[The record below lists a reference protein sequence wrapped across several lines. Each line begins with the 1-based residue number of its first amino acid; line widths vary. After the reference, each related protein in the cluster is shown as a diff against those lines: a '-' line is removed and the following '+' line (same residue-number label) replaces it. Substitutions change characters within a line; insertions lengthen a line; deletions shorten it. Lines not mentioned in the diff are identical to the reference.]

1 MRYDKE
7 KGKLDLRY
15 SLGGSARQYVGQAYG
30 QDSPYFPNAH
40 HGDAVEVE
48 DKSIY
53 AMLGAYIEMLTT
65 MEPVLRNSE
74 FLYNMYVKELSRR
87 ANLCCGFGL
96 RIRRLETED
105 LQGYPKALQTGYSH
119 LPAKVQSETCCIELH
134 WNAKILDGATKE
146 DILKHVMGVKVIPTP
161 FKELTPDTPMVTI
174 VPTCSNMVFGSNE
187 KSYVITDLLDLI
199 KYVKNTLYIKDT
211 RIVDGKLDDVAQR
224 YGEKTTSHIDFVYN
238 KVCGGKQTDDIKLSV
253 ACVDCS
259 TMITDLRVTNIIYQD
274 AMDLEL
280 LHAYC
285 PNLPDIPTTNVALT
299 DDDTLRIGLE
309 EMAGTAFGLESSG
322 TVGEELTA
330 YIPYMLAVAFPEIPV
345 SDFDKRR
352 TVRGKDPMLAASGR
366 IDAKVLSG
374 ITIYGGINYAVG
386 LGTVPMLFTSAG
398 ILIGA
403 DGDSDA
409 SGDSYKVITYSGLI
423 KTFYDLGWMLPGDFL
438 KDTDKN
444 PFAYYHSYNK
454 NTTEDVWDTHC
465 PHHKRSDSC
474 WSDARIP
481 DEIYDALKKIC
492 EIGHNNR
499 YPAGQLL
506 EHYVDFVM
514 DVILK
519 GKTPTQS
526 MIQHITRIYD
536 MWNRPSDGGY
546 KIIPYISYDMSSDA
560 KEMERK
566 MWPVI
571 CMLKHLG
578 IQGGFK
584 PWDTKRV
591 KQISQILGPGGTY

>member
-1 MRYDKE
+1 MRYDKSD
-7 KGKLDLRY
+7 GKVDLSY
-15 SLGGSARQYVGQAYG
+15 SLGGGGRQYACSNGAYTLHL
-30 QDSPYFPNAH
+30 PNAH
-40 HGDAVEVE
+40 HVDARMVS
-48 DKSIY
+48 DCTFY
-53 AMLGAYIEMLTT
+53 AMLGPYIELLST
-65 MEPVLRNSE
+65 MEPLLRKSE
-74 FLYNMYVKELSRR
+74 FLYNMYVRDLSCYVT
-87 ANLCCGFGL
+87 LCCGFGL
-96 RIRRLETED
+96 RIRKLTTED

-119 LPAKVQSETCCIELH
+119 LPAKVQNETVCIELH
-134 WNAKILDGATKE
+134 WSPKILKAMGDE
-146 DILKHVMGVKVIPTP
+146 DILRHVMGVRVVSTP
-161 FKELTPDTPMVTI
+161 FKELTSDTPMVTI
-174 VPTCSNMVFGSNE
+174 YPTCRSMIFGD
-187 KSYVITDLLDLI
+187 KAKPYVVSELLDLI
-199 KYVKNTLYIKDT
+199 NYVRNTLYIRDT
-211 RIVDGKLDDVAQR
+211 RIQGGKLDAVTQR
-224 YGEKTTSHIDFVYN
+224 YDELTTSHMDFVYN
-238 KVCGGKQTDDIKLSV
+238 TICCCGTNDDIKPSV
-253 ACVDCS
+253 AKVDYS
-259 TMITDLRVTNIIYQD
+259 NLIKDLYISNIIYEN
-274 AMDLEL
+274 ASDLEIL
-280 LHAYC
+280 RSYC
-285 PNLPDIPTTNVALT
+285 PDLPSIPTTSTELT
-299 DDDTLRIGLE
+299 ADDTLRIGLE

-322 TVGEELTA
+322 TICEELTV

-386 LGTVPMLFTSAG
+386 LGTVPILFTSAG

-423 KTFYDLGWMLPGDFL
+423 KTFYDLGWMLSGDFL

-454 NTTEDVWDTHC
+454 NTTEDVWDTKC
-465 PHHKRSDSC
+465 PQHKRSDHC
-474 WSDARIP
+474 WSDDRIP
-481 DEIYDALKKIC
+481 DEIYDTLKKIC
-492 EIGHNNR
+492 EIGGNNR

-536 MWNRPSDGGY
+536 IWNHPSEGGY
-546 KIIPYISYDMSSDA
+546 QIIPYIFYDMSSDA
-560 KEMERK
+560 KEMEKK

-578 IQGGFK
+578 IMGGFK

-591 KQISQILGPGGTY
+591 KQLSQILGPGGTY